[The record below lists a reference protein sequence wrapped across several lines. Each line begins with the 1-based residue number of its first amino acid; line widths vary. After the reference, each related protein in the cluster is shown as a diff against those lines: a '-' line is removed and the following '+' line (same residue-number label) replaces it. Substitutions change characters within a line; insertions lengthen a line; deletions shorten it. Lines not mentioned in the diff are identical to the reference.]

1 MSYEVGQKL
10 RGGVA
15 RLRETQTE
23 PPKRYTEGMLIS
35 AMTNVHRLVTN
46 EADKKILRDT
56 KGIGTERTRGEIIE
70 TLKKRGYITRGKGGE
85 LCPTELGIAL
95 IQNLPRELSDPVTTA
110 KWEMAL
116 GLIEQG
122 KMTRQQFGSMTRA
135 NTIKLVQALE
145 ALAGKFD
152 LDRLGV
158 KESDKKAGPSKA
170 RPEVDE
176 SLPGHGTTCEK
187 CKKGQMVGKRFSSGK
202 AVLGCSNY
210 PACKHSK
217 WID

>member
-15 RLRETQTE
+15 RMREAETK
-23 PPKRYTEGMLIS
+23 PPKRYTEGTLIS
-35 AMTNVHRLVTN
+35 AMTSVHRFVTN
-46 EADKKILRDT
+46 EADRKILRDT

-70 TLKKRGYITRGKGGE
+70 TLKKRNYLSRGKGGD
-85 LCPTELGIAL
+85 LIPTDLGIAL

-135 NTIKLVQALE
+135 STTKLVQALE
-145 ALAGKFD
+145 GLTGKFD
-152 LDRLGV
+152 LARLGI
-158 KESDKKAGPSKA
+158 KAGESKP

-176 SLPGHGTTCEK
+176 SLPGHGETCEK
-187 CKKGQMVGKRFSSGK
+187 CKKGQMIGKRFSTGK